1 LNLHERVGI
10 PKTPGRLAR
19 LILASALFAPG
30 CSDDATGTVEMK
42 GDRDS
47 INRQLIAP
55 GKSEGTGTA
64 KTRKKGESFEG
75 KVKGPGSKSL

>member
-1 LNLHERVGI
+1 LV
-10 PKTPGRLAR
+10 
-19 LILASALFAPG
+19 LASALFAPG

-47 INRQLIAP
+47 INRQLVTP
-55 GKSEGTGTA
+55 GKSEGSGTA
-64 KTRKKGESFEG
+64 KPRKKKEESFEG